1 MVEDGPWS
9 LYIHMYYHLWC
20 NFYTLGEDLEEALVA
35 IVYPR
40 KKKNE
45 NKDEVEQK
53 EDLVDSLR
61 NLILGKFDEKK
72 DEFYKWSQTI
82 HYEVVSIKK

>member
-1 MVEDGPWS
+1 MVLGPF
-9 LYIHMYYHLWC
+9 IYYHLWC

-40 KKKNE
+40 KKTE
-45 NKDEVEQK
+45 NKDKVEQK

-61 NLILGKFDEKK
+61 KLILGKFDEKK

-82 HYEVVSIKK
+82 HYEVVATKKYLLANY